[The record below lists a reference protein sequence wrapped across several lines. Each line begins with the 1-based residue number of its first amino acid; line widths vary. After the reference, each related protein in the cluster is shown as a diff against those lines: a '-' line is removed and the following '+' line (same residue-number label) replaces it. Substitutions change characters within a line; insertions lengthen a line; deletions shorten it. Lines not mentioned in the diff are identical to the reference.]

1 MDSMSVGDI
10 AGEPLNELPW
20 KHGDFLEILSHYDGP
35 RVVLQKD
42 ALGELY
48 IGWWNDEDD
57 ERERWV
63 YVGVTPP
70 RLRTILNGEIA
81 SRDAMMNPE
90 AGYVIVCDIGF
101 GDEETVRAIAADPA
115 DVPPKSLPATG
126 ARLGTAGIG
135 DFAERIIQG
144 EKPCSRPIL
153 SR

>member
-1 MDSMSVGDI
+1 MSVGDI
-10 AGEPLNELPW
+10 AGEPLTELPW
-20 KHGDFLEILSHYDGP
+20 KHGDFLEILSYYDGP

-70 RLRTILNGEIA
+70 RLRTILDGEIA

-101 GDEETVRAIAADPA
+101 GDEETVRAIAANPA
-115 DVPPKSLPATG
+115 SVPSRSLPAVG
-126 ARLGTAGIG
+126 ARLKVAGVENC
-135 DFAERIIQG
+135 AE
-144 EKPCSRPIL
+144 KKIL
-153 SR
+153 V